1 MTQIIPI
8 RQGIAL
14 RELMCGKHE
23 KPPTPYAMRVELAV
37 LKVAERV
44 ARGSTLTA
52 AQHMSIWLDHHSFIP
67 LASIRAEFGAIR

>member
-1 MTQIIPI
+1 MTVIYLTRDMLP
-8 RQGIAL
+8 
-14 RELMCGKHE
+14 GKHE
-23 KPPTPYAMRVELAV
+23 PAPTPYDMRLELAV

>member
-1 MTQIIPI
+1 MTAHIIQMRFPTEP
-8 RQGIAL
+8 A
-14 RELMCGKHE
+14 
-23 KPPTPYAMRVELAV
+23 PTPYEMRLELAV

-52 AQHMSIWLDHHSFIP
+52 AQHMSIWLDHHSFVP